1 MIKTL
6 LLFGISFCAFSVLMG
21 AFGAHSLKQKLSE
34 YSMSVYEKAVLY
46 QFFHAFAIIFIA
58 SIFYTIQPLFMEIN
72 FDLNE
77 KKITL
82 KVAKKRQ
89 LKSLLIQ
96 I

>member
-1 MIKTL
+1 MIPF
-6 LLFGISFCAFSVLMG
+6 LLF
-21 AFGAHSLKQKLSE
+21 
-34 YSMSVYEKAVLY
+34 
-46 QFFHAFAIIFIA
+46 IIFIA

-89 LKSLLIQ
+89 LKSLLKQ
-96 I
+96 IREIEFERDMGIISKEDFIRTNNELRLEASKIINEIDKFK